1 MTFFESIGV
10 PEQGKAGIFCCV
22 IDLDFQLIK
31 SWAPPCTF
39 GSCLKKKNMLY
50 MLGYQCCFA
59 EVVKIVCNA
68 TLKTPD
74 NILCHMDFSRLIFLF
89 TFSSVSSSF
98 VSSLEFLSE
107 STLVKKF

>member
-39 GSCLKKKNMLY
+39 GSCLKKKIHALHAR
-50 MLGYQCCFA
+50 LS
-59 EVVKIVCNA
+59 V
-68 TLKTPD
+68 L
-74 NILCHMDFSRLIFLF
+74 LCRGS
-89 TFSSVSSSF
+89 
-98 VSSLEFLSE
+98 
-107 STLVKKF
+107 